1 MTFKTKVLLGLVFVA
16 GTVITIVISN
26 AGVDDQPSKERPPYQ
41 RAPYVPDDDDYFC
54 YEQIGGDG
62 YPDIVCD

>member
-1 MTFKTKVLLGLVFVA
+1 MSVKTKVLLGLAFVA
-16 GTVITIVISN
+16 ASIITIVISN
-26 AGVDDQPSKERPPYQ
+26 AGVDDQPLKERPTYQ
-41 RAPYVPDDDDYFC
+41 RAPYVPDDDFFC